1 MRRRARLVRLFVIP
15 AALILASPPTV
26 GAGTDSA
33 SGLRGVQPREVVL
46 DNGLTLLLIE
56 RHEEP
61 SVACGVFYDVGGVN
75 DPRGKSGI
83 AHLFEHMLFKGSR
96 IVGTKNYEAE
106 RPLITQQDELREG
119 MIAEMNA
126 MRVMKRRGEI
136 DDVLDPEQWTP
147 EYREMKKAYDALIEK
162 QREHIINNELFN
174 LYTTNGGAMLNAGT
188 MADLTLYFVQLPA
201 NKLELFMWLESDRMT
216 NGIMRE
222 FYVEQFNVREER
234 RLRVES
240 TPTGKYKEAF
250 EALFWQS
257 HPYGIPV
264 IGWPSEVES
273 ITRDDV
279 RDFYRI
285 YYAPNNARVVLVGD
299 FDADAAIDMAKR
311 YFGRIPRGKI
321 DPPPVLTEEPKPISH
336 RRLSAEADTNPRV
349 QIRYHTVAIG
359 HTDEAALDLLSGLLS
374 GKTGRLFKRLV
385 TKKEVAIGTP
395 RGENRARKY
404 AGYFELDVTVK
415 EGHDPEDVERL
426 VMEEIDKLRK
436 GEITDRELQKV
447 KNQVLARSVRR
458 LKSNVGLM
466 FQLGI
471 ADTWLDW
478 TYLNDAP
485 AKILG
490 LGAADVRRVVNKY
503 FNHDTR
509 TVAVYRTKKAKTAPT
524 AGATEEDPQLTRI
537 LANIPPDRQPRFRMM
552 VERLKQFED
561 ATQLE
566 IQAAAMERRLGS
578 GQVSE
583 AQAEGVGYML
593 KLITTRLAELEA
605 GKKESD

>member
-1 MRRRARLVRLFVIP
+1 
-15 AALILASPPTV
+15 
-26 GAGTDSA
+26 
-33 SGLRGVQPREVVL
+33 
-46 DNGLTLLLIE
+46 
-56 RHEEP
+56 
-61 SVACGVFYDVGGVN
+61 
-75 DPRGKSGI
+75 
-83 AHLFEHMLFKGSR
+83 
-96 IVGTKNYEAE
+96 
-106 RPLITQQDELREG
+106 
-119 MIAEMNA
+119 
-126 MRVMKRRGEI
+126 
-136 DDVLDPEQWTP
+136 
-147 EYREMKKAYDALIEK
+147 
-162 QREHIINNELFN
+162 
-174 LYTTNGGAMLNAGT
+174 MLNART
-188 MADLTLYFVQLPA
+188 MADLTMYFVQLPA
-201 NKLELFMWLESDRMT
+201 NKLELFMWLESDRMA

-222 FYVEQFNVREER
+222 FYVERFNVREER

-240 TPTGKYKEAF
+240 TPTGRYEEAF

-273 ITRDDV
+273 ITRNDV

-321 DPPPVLTEEPKPISH
+321 EPPPVLTEEPKPISH
-336 RRLSAEADTNPRV
+336 RRLSAEEDTNPRV
-349 QIRYHTVAIG
+349 RIRYHTVAIG

-374 GKTGRLFKRLV
+374 GKSGRLFQRLV
-385 TKKEVAIGTP
+385 TKEEVAIGTP

-404 AGYFELDVTVK
+404 AGYFEVDVPVK
-415 EGHDPEDVERL
+415 EEHDPEDVERL
-426 VMEEIDKLRK
+426 VMEEIDKLRE
-436 GEITDRELQKV
+436 GEITDRELQRV
-447 KNQVLARSVRR
+447 KNQVLAGSVRR

-478 TYLNDAP
+478 THLNDAP
-485 AKILG
+485 AKVLR

-509 TVAVYRTKKAKTAPT
+509 TVAVYRTKKAKTPPKAD
-524 AGATEEDPQLTRI
+524 ATEEDPELTRI
-537 LANIPPDRQPRFRMM
+537 LAKIPSDRQPRFRMM
-552 VERLKQFED
+552 VERLKQFKD

-566 IQAAAMERRLGS
+566 MQAAAMEKMLSS

-583 AQAEGVGYML
+583 AQAQGVAYML
-593 KLITTRLAELEA
+593 KLITTRIAELEV
-605 GKKESD
+605 GKTEPD

>member
-1 MRRRARLVRLFVIP
+1 MRRHARLVRLFFIP
-15 AALILASPPTV
+15 VTLILASLPAV
-26 GAGTDSA
+26 RADADSA
-33 SGLRGVQPREVVL
+33 SGLRGVQPRKIVL

-96 IVGTKNYEAE
+96 IVGTRNYEAE
-106 RPLITQQDELREG
+106 RPLIAQQDNLRER

-126 MRVMKRRGEI
+126 MRVLKRRGEI

-147 EYREMKKAYDALIEK
+147 RYRETKKEYDALIEK

-174 LYTTNGGAMLNAGT
+174 LYTTHGGTMLNART
-188 MADLTLYFVQLPA
+188 MADLTMYFVQLPA
-201 NKLELFMWLESDRMT
+201 NKLELFMWLESDRMA

-222 FYVEQFNVREER
+222 FYVERFNVREER

-240 TPTGKYKEAF
+240 TPTGRYEEAF

-273 ITRDDV
+273 ITRNDV

-321 DPPPVLTEEPKPISH
+321 EPPPVLTEEPKPISH
-336 RRLSAEADTNPRV
+336 RRLSAEEDTNPRV
-349 QIRYHTVAIG
+349 RIRYHTVAIG

-374 GKTGRLFKRLV
+374 GKSGRLFQRLV
-385 TKKEVAIGTP
+385 TKEEVAIGTP

-404 AGYFELDVTVK
+404 AGYFEVDVPVK
-415 EGHDPEDVERL
+415 EEHDPEDVERL
-426 VMEEIDKLRK
+426 VMEEIDKLRE
-436 GEITDRELQKV
+436 GEITDRELQRV
-447 KNQVLARSVRR
+447 KNQVLAGSVRR

-478 TYLNDAP
+478 THLNDAP
-485 AKILG
+485 AKVLR

-509 TVAVYRTKKAKTAPT
+509 TVAVYRTKKAKTPPKAD
-524 AGATEEDPQLTRI
+524 ATEEDPELTRI
-537 LANIPPDRQPRFRMM
+537 LAKIPSDRQPRFRMM
-552 VERLKQFED
+552 VERLKQFKD

-566 IQAAAMERRLGS
+566 MQAAAMEKMLSS

-583 AQAEGVGYML
+583 AQAQGVAYML
-593 KLITTRLAELEA
+593 KLITTRIAELEV
-605 GKKESD
+605 GKTEPD